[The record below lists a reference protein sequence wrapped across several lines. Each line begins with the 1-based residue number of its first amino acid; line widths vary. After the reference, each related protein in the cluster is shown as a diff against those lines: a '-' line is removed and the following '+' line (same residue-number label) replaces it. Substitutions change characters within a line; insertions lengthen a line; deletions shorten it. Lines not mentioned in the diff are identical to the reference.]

1 MPTLFDLLTVTVAK
15 MQQEEDP
22 PLDLD
27 QPFTVFN
34 FRVFYLQLF
43 EVLRNAGCAINII
56 KPLCR
61 YLITGLSEAE
71 VQNHSDLVA
80 FFTRFESLIGLYSL
94 PTTDALPSIIEEEN
108 EDMTPV

>member
-1 MPTLFDLLTVTVAK
+1 MIAPVVK

-34 FRVFYLQLF
+34 FRVFYLRLF
-43 EVLRNAGCAINII
+43 EVLCNAGYAIDNI

-61 YLITGLSEAE
+61 YLITGLSETE
-71 VQNHSDLVA
+71 IQNHSDLVA
-80 FFTRFESLIGLYSL
+80 FFTRFESLIGLYSP
-94 PTTDALPSIIEEEN
+94 PTTDALLPSIIEEEN
-108 EDMTPV
+108 EDMTLV